1 MAFCGG
7 WIDDVF
13 SHDFKYHL
21 VSVGLNFIPFKD
33 SIDWI
38 HRDRDQGVRVLL
50 WPLTCMARHLA
61 PPVSR
66 D

>member
-38 HRDRDQGVRVLL
+38 HRDRDQGVTRLFPLACRVRKNSPSL
-50 WPLTCMARHLA
+50 
-61 PPVSR
+61 SR
-66 D
+66 E